1 MEASSRRA
9 ALDRLGEIPRASF
22 VFGPTP
28 LLDAPNLT
36 RSYGGERRTMDAGE
50 GSAAASGAPV
60 PTTPPILLKMDAWS
74 GPGLGGNK
82 VRKLEYLL
90 SPPALEGI
98 DTLITSGSAQSNHAR
113 VTAALAARLGLRCI
127 LVLNGD
133 PGSPPRGNAL
143 LHRLLGAEIRQV
155 EAPEERAP
163 AVERAAEE
171 VEAGGGVP
179 LAIPVGASTP
189 LGSLGYVAGALELD
203 RQLTG
208 RGLRSGGLGDRGP
221 LWIVVATSSCGTA
234 AGLCL
239 GFTLL
244 GREDVRILAVSA
256 DLPGPEIR
264 SEVDG
269 LARGAGSLL
278 GWEGELLPDL
288 LHPTDS
294 QVGAGYG
301 IPTEA
306 SHEAIHRWAT
316 LEGVVLDPTY
326 TAKAAAGLVEAL
338 DAGRFDGA
346 SAVVFLHTG
355 GHPALVA

>member
-1 MEASSRRA
+1 MEANSRRS

-36 RSYGGERRTMDAGE
+36 RAYSRGP
-50 GSAAASGAPV
+50 SAAEA
-60 PTTPPILLKMDAWS
+60 PPILLKMDAWS

-90 SPPALEGI
+90 PSEVLEGI
-98 DTLITSGSAQSNHAR
+98 DTLITSGSVQSNHAR
-113 VTAALAARLGLRCI
+113 VTAALAARLGLRCT

-133 PGSPPRGNAL
+133 PGDPPRGNAL
-143 LHRLLGAEIRQV
+143 LHRLLGAEIRSV
-155 EAPEERAP
+155 DAPDDREAE
-163 AVERAAEE
+163 VERAAREI
-171 VEAGGGVP
+171 EAEGRAP
-179 LAIPVGASTP
+179 LVIPVGASTP
-189 LGSLGYVAGALELD
+189 LGVLGYVAGALELD

-208 RGLRSGGLGDRGP
+208 RRLRGRGP
-221 LWIVVATSSCGTA
+221 LWIVAATSSCGTA
-234 AGLCL
+234 AGLSL

-244 GREDVRILAVSA
+244 GRDDVRILAVSA
-256 DLPGPEIR
+256 DLPAPRIH
-264 SEVDG
+264 SEVEA
-269 LARGAGSLL
+269 LARGAGRLL

-288 LHPTDS
+288 LQPTDS
-294 QVGAGYG
+294 QVGDGYG

-338 DAGRFDGA
+338 EEGRFDDAG
-346 SAVVFLHTG
+346 AVVFLHTG
-355 GHPALVA
+355 GHPALFA